1 MTRWNCGENHFPQTE
16 DLNKSFIDDYY
27 SLSMFVVNL
36 GYETRSILLQNM
48 MNVCKALCIIRN
60 CLLTEKSQH
69 GL

>member
-16 DLNKSFIDDYY
+16 DLNKSFIDDCY
-27 SLSMFVVNL
+27 SLSMFVANL